1 MPSAATLARP
11 YPKAGRAVLAA
22 PAELLVTLDTLAFR
36 AGTNLPAVGIS
47 LDLSR
52 PATELTAALVD
63 VWSVSGDEAELTDAV
78 ERALR
83 AYPGLS
89 VHRLGNVLVART
101 ELGLD
106 RRVVLAGHLDT
117 VPVADN
123 LPSRIADGRLHGCG
137 SSDMKSG
144 VALQLRAAHLVG
156 SGELRPATDLTWI
169 FYDCEEV
176 EASRNGLNRLAAEQ
190 PELLRA
196 DLAILLEPT
205 DSAVE
210 GGCQG
215 TMRAEITLAGRRAH
229 SARSWL
235 GVNAIHLAAPV
246 LRRLADYQAREVAVD
261 GLTYREGLNAVGITG
276 GVAGNVVPDRCTV
289 TVNYRFA
296 PDLDE
301 AGAEA
306 HLRSV
311 FDGFELAVVDSA
323 PSARPGLDQP
333 LVRQAVAAL
342 GGGQV
347 AAKLGWTDVARFAGL
362 GIPALNFSPGDPNLA
377 HRVDESVELA
387 AIERCER
394 ALLAFLAG
402 G

>member
-1 MPSAATLARP
+1 M
-11 YPKAGRAVLAA
+11 
-22 PAELLVTLDTLAFR
+22 
-36 AGTNLPAVGIS
+36 GIS

-83 AYPGLS
+83 AYPELS
-89 VHRLGNVLVART
+89 VRRLGNVLVART

-156 SGELRPATDLTWI
+156 SGELRPATDLSWI

-190 PELLRA
+190 PDLLRG

-215 TMRAEITLAGRRAH
+215 TMRAEITLTGRRAH

-246 LRRLADYQAREVAVD
+246 LRRLAEYQAREVAVD
-261 GLTYREGLNAVGITG
+261 GLTYREGLNAVAITG

-289 TVNYRFA
+289 TVNFRFA

-323 PSARPGLDQP
+323 PSARPGLDEP

-377 HRVDESVELA
+377 HRVDESVDLA
-387 AIERCER
+387 AIERCEQ

>member
-1 MPSAATLARP
+1 
-11 YPKAGRAVLAA
+11 
-22 PAELLVTLDTLAFR
+22 
-36 AGTNLPAVGIS
+36 VGIS

-63 VWSVSGDEAELTDAV
+63 VPSVSGQEQQLADAV

-83 AYPGLS
+83 QYPALS
-89 VHRLGNVLVART
+89 VQRLGNVVIART
-101 ELGLD
+101 EFGLD

-117 VPVADN
+117 VPVAGN
-123 LPSRIADGRLHGCG
+123 LPSRVADGRLHGCG
-137 SSDMKSG
+137 SSDMKAG
-144 VALQLRAAHLVG
+144 VALQLRAAHLIG
-156 SGELRPATDLTWI
+156 SGELRPAAELSWI
-169 FYDCEEV
+169 FYDCEEI
-176 EASRNGLNRLAAEQ
+176 EAARNGLFRLSAER

-215 TMRAEITLAGRRAH
+215 TMRAEIMLTGRRAH

-246 LRRLADYQAREVAVD
+246 LQLLADYRPREVSVD
-261 GLTYREGLNAVGITG
+261 GLAYREGLNAVGIAG
-276 GVAGNVVPDRCTV
+276 GVAGNVVPDQCAV
-289 TVNYRFA
+289 IVNYRFA
-296 PDLDE
+296 PDRDE
-301 AGAEA
+301 AAAEA

-311 FDGFELAVVDSA
+311 FAGFELAVLDSA

-333 LVRQAVAAL
+333 LVQQAVAAL
-342 GGGQV
+342 GGGRV
-347 AAKLGWTDVARFAGL
+347 AGKLGWTDVARFSAL
-362 GIPALNFSPGDPNLA
+362 GVPALNFSPGDPNLA
-377 HRVDESVELA
+377 HRADESVELA
-387 AIERCER
+387 AIERCEQ
-394 ALLAFLAG
+394 ALLAFLTG

>member
-1 MPSAATLARP
+1 M
-11 YPKAGRAVLAA
+11 
-22 PAELLVTLDTLAFR
+22 
-36 AGTNLPAVGIS
+36 GIS
-47 LDLSR
+47 LELHR

-63 VWSVSGDEAELTDAV
+63 TPSVSGDEAELTDAI
-78 ERALR
+78 EQALR
-83 AYPGLS
+83 GCPGLS
-89 VHRLGNVLVART
+89 VRRLGNVVVART
-101 ELGLD
+101 ELGLS

-117 VPVADN
+117 VPVAGN

-137 SSDMKSG
+137 SSDMKAG

-156 SGELRPATDLTWI
+156 SGALRPATELTWI

-176 EASRNGLNRLAAEQ
+176 EAARNGLNRLAAEQ

-215 TMRAEITLAGRRAH
+215 TMRAEIELTGRRSH

-246 LRRLADYQAREVAVD
+246 LQRLADYQPREVEVD
-261 GLTYREGLNAVGITG
+261 GLFYREGLNAVGITG

-289 TVNYRFA
+289 TVNHRFA
-296 PDLDE
+296 PDRDE
-301 AGAEA
+301 AAAEA

-311 FDGFELAVVDSA
+311 FAGFELTVVDSA

-333 LVRQAVAAL
+333 LVRQAARAL
-342 GGGQV
+342 GGGPV
-347 AAKLGWTDVARFAGL
+347 TAKLGWTDVARFAAL
-362 GIPALNFSPGDPNLA
+362 GIPALNFGPGDPNLA
-377 HRVDESVELA
+377 HRADESVELA
-387 AIERCER
+387 AIERGEQ

-402 G
+402 